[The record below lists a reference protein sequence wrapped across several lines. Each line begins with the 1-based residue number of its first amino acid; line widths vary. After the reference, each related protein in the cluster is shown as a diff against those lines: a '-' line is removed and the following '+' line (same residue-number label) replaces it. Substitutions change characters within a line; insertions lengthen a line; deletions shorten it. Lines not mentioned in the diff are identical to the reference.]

1 MTTYSHAFDFA
12 FEITSECEDGEDITQ
27 EIVAAAIIK
36 RVNALLKSGQL
47 IKAVD
52 IYDTMVEENAQ
63 TATTPPCTP
72 GQ

>member
-1 MTTYSHAFDFA
+1 MITYNHAFDFA
-12 FEITSECEDGEDITQ
+12 FEITSECKDGKDIAP

-47 IKAVD
+47 IEAVD
-52 IYDTMVEENAQ
+52 VFDTHVEVNSQ
-63 TATTPPCTP
+63 TTTTLPYTP